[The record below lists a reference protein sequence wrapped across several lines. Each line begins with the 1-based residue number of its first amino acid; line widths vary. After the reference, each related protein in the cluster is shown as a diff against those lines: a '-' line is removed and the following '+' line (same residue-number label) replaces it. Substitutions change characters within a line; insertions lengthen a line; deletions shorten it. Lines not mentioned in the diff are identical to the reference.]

1 MTVRQGH
8 RDLPFT
14 ADQGRSDL
22 PSRQGRRGL
31 PCRPSRSRGTD
42 RLRVYFG
49 IFDRIF
55 QKKSSTPSSS
65 SIFSLCPLCSLV
77 ARSKTGG
84 EYKLVAD
91 QWTSSNSS
99 LQSWATYSF
108 NSKGTSIFVL
118 NRSSGV
124 GMLFGNIFAIFSIL
138 RCIVSKDI

>member
-1 MTVRQGH
+1 MFIGVCSLITFVECVWVN
-8 RDLPFT
+8 
-14 ADQGRSDL
+14 ADQGRSEL
-22 PSRQGRRGL
+22 PTIAAYLLWPISPDVSGELPTRQGRRGL

-84 EYKLVAD
+84 EYNWWRMNGRA
-91 QWTSSNSS
+91 
-99 LQSWATYSF
+99 ATHPYHR
-108 NSKGTSIFVL
+108 GLPIPL
-118 NRSSGV
+118 IQRER
-124 GMLFGNIFAIFSIL
+124 LFFS
-138 RCIVSKDI
+138 